1 MVFELRSSAL
11 SRELDR
17 AFARLRACGTAV
29 WRSLN
34 VFWVPKVRKFRLCFH
49 FRRDLGVGSV
59 QKTVRSAL
67 WVTSFQVPLHAPGAL
82 PWGFAPGALLSSAR
96 LSNLRGE
103 IGGLSYLCA
112 RQKAA
117 GTLLRSYRPGRNPAF
132 PATLVLNPLLR
143 LNILQHGSLT
153 H

>member
-1 MVFELRSSAL
+1 MSWSLDLRALISWTTSSFSFCVGLQTLWCIRKICLVFELRSSAL

-59 QKTVRSAL
+59 QKTVRSSDSL
-67 WVTSFQVPLHAPGAL
+67 GKAPGTSTCSWSTAL
-82 PWGFAPGALLSSAR
+82 GVRSGSSA
-96 LSNLRGE
+96 
-103 IGGLSYLCA
+103 
-112 RQKAA
+112 
-117 GTLLRSYRPGRNPAF
+117 
-132 PATLVLNPLLR
+132 LVSPIVESQR
-143 LNILQHGSLT
+143 
-153 H
+153 